1 MSAPPF
7 TLDPRP
13 DWHAAAS
20 ELVAGLGTVAD
31 ADSRVRLL
39 ERICRRLGHSLYP
52 AFLQIL
58 LVVERH
64 ADEAARRLVAGTLV
78 DCLLSGRLPSGALS
92 AWGSTTLSGDS
103 AFGQVR
109 LLGPIEYVCA
119 WYAQPS
125 NQPPLAE
132 HQFDTI
138 LTSLLGLVGTD
149 ARAAAL
155 YRRKLESDADD
166 PLGGALS
173 NRTRGA
179 IRELVAAWND
189 EGGPEPAV
197 RAFREALRESSLL
210 NELARGPFDLPL

>member
-1 MSAPPF
+1 MPDSPF
-7 TLDPRP
+7 TLHDRP

-20 ELVAGLGTVAD
+20 DLVAGLASLPD
-31 ADSRVRLL
+31 IDDRVRLL
-39 ERICRRLGHSLYP
+39 EKVCRRLGRELYP

-58 LVVERH
+58 LVIDRH
-64 ADEAARRLVAGTLV
+64 ADEAARAVVAETLV
-78 DCLLSGRLPSGALS
+78 ECLLSGRLPTGALS
-92 AWGSTTLSGDS
+92 AWGSTAITGDS

-138 LTSLLGLVGTD
+138 LVSLLRLVGT
-149 ARAAAL
+149 REQAAAL

-179 IRELVAAWND
+179 LRELVAAWTD
-189 EGGPEPAV
+189 TAAPLEAV
-197 RAFREALRESSLL
+197 HAFRDALRETSLL
-210 NELARGPFDLPL
+210 NELARGPFDLPR